1 MGNPCLAFSSKCG
14 WNCLTGRGT
23 WKCDGQHTML
33 VLEAGIKRKCECL
46 QLHWTPRAESE
57 HHAQNSLLS
66 LQTDY
71 QPKKNILAGVLRV
84 THLQLKSL
92 CVAEQVFCL
101 LLFPCHFTHC
111 ATQGLLLSWR
121 QSPDKAEGLQPG
133 ERRPSWFLWDSL
145 PPLLLSRRSGFRR
158 IQHNTQ
164 KDLHIWEDFFK

>member
-1 MGNPCLAFSSKCG
+1 MWLELPNWEGDMEMWWAAHNASFGGRDQKEMWVPPASLNTTRRIWTPCAEFSS
-14 WNCLTGRGT
+14 
-23 WKCDGQHTML
+23 
-33 VLEAGIKRKCECL
+33 
-46 QLHWTPRAESE
+46 
-57 HHAQNSLLS
+57 LS
-66 LQTDY
+66 ADY

-111 ATQGLLLSWR
+111 APQGLLLSWR